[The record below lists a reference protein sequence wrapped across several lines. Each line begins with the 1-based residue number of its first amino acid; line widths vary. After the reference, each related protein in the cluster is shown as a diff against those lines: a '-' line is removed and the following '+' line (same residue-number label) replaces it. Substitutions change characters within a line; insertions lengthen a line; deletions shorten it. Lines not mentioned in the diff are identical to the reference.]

1 MVTVLSQYGSCKLI
15 CFPPLSVTM
24 YRFCTDQGSAGVSGL
39 CSEWVWGWRAL
50 GSRQWTG
57 CPLWSAGTGGWTE
70 RSGGTG
76 CWSRDGE
83 KKKRRT
89 CVSKNAELT
98 KASFSQTHTQYMKAS
113 ESRPQSCCRSVL
125 QFNHLKKKK
134 KTKAPAFLKK
144 ASRVRAQC

>member
-24 YRFCTDQGSAGVSGL
+24 YRFCTDQGSAVVSGL
-39 CSEWVWGWRAL
+39 GSEWVWGWRAP
-50 GSRQWTG
+50 GSHQWTG

-83 KKKRRT
+83 KKGER
-89 CVSKNAELT
+89 VSKNAELT

-113 ESRPQSCCRSVL
+113 ESRPQSCCGSVL
-125 QFNHLKKKK
+125 QFNRLKKKNK
-134 KTKAPAFLKK
+134 RSSFFEESVSSKSSVLN
-144 ASRVRAQC
+144 S